1 PRMLAVID
9 YGVANIGSL
18 MTRLRKCGLPAEPV
32 STMAEVARAER
43 LILPG
48 VGSFDNGMAHLGA
61 HGLVEILRETARAG
75 EVPVLGICLGMQLLG
90 EGSEE
95 GEREG
100 LGIVRGGSQRL
111 RLPPQ
116 SGLKVPHQGWC
127 HLELRRPSPLLTEV
141 GPRTRFYFSHS
152 YHLVCADDVDVLAVA
167 QHGAAFTAMVQ
178 RGSVYGAQFH
188 PEKSHRYGMELLR
201 NFAGI
206 VV

>member
-1 PRMLAVID
+1 MISVID

-18 MTRLRKCGLPAEPV
+18 MNMLRKCGLSAERV
-32 STMAEVARAER
+32 STTAEVARAER

-61 HGLVEILRETARAG
+61 HGLVDILRETAHAG
-75 EVPVLGICLGMQLLG
+75 KVPLLGICLGMQLLG

-100 LGIVRGGSQRL
+100 LGIVRGGSHRL
-111 RLPPQ
+111 QLPTE
-116 SGLKVPHQGWC
+116 SSLKVPHQGWS
-127 HLELRRPSPLLTEV
+127 HLELRRASPLLSDV

-152 YHLVCADDVDVLAVA
+152 YHLVCADANDVLAVA
-167 QHGAAFTAMVQ
+167 RHGVAFTAMVQ
-178 RGSVYGAQFH
+178 RGNVYGAQFH

-201 NFAGI
+201 NFAAI
-206 VV
+206 AV